1 MPMASCGNEVP
12 GFNIEKHLQIGSV
25 RPRSTA
31 GGYKLQ
37 GRTHASFHWSLT
49 SLHLSSLGDL
59 LTHFQH
65 WTAWNIRVETTRPV
79 SNSRVEPVGTANS
92 LAIQVLL
99 YALYE
104 LQISSALEAVTPR
117 TATNT

>member
-1 MPMASCGNEVP
+1 MASCGNGVP
-12 GFNIEKHLQIGSV
+12 GFNIEKHLQIGGV
-25 RPRSTA
+25 RPRLI

-65 WTAWNIRVETTRPV
+65 STAWNIGVETTRPV
-79 SNSRVEPVGTANS
+79 SNSRVGPVGTANS

-104 LQISSALEAVTPR
+104 LQISSALAR